1 VKDTFFYSKKT
12 LNANGKIIDLSV
24 PIVMGILNVTPDSF
38 YDGGKYT
45 SEKSILERVEKMLF
59 EGAGIIDIGGYSS
72 RPNAHDISIEEELT
86 RVVPF
91 IKKIKQEFPDSI
103 VSIDTFRSEVARKS
117 IDAGADI
124 INDISGG
131 SLDPEM
137 FQTVSDL
144 KVPYILMHMKGTP
157 QTMVKLSQYQNMMVE
172 LIDYFQQK
180 INQLQNLGVTEI
192 VIDPGLGF
200 AKTMDQNYELIRK
213 LTYFNS
219 LNFPILVGLSRKSM
233 IYKTLGVSPEDT
245 LNGTTVL
252 NTIALMNGASILRVH
267 DVKECVEAVKLF
279 KSVYP

>member
-1 VKDTFFYSKKT
+1 VKDTFFYSKNT

-24 PIVMGILNVTPDSF
+24 PVVMGILNVTPDSF

-45 SEKSILERVEKMLF
+45 GEKSILKRVETMVL
-59 EGAGIIDIGGYSS
+59 EGAGIIDVGGYSS
-72 RPNAHDISIEEELT
+72 RPNAEDISINEELD
-86 RVVPF
+86 RVVPT
-91 IKKIKQEFPDSI
+91 IEKLKRAFPDVI
-103 VSIDTFRSEVARKS
+103 ISIDTFRSEVARKGVE
-117 IDAGADI
+117 AGAGI

-131 SLDPEM
+131 SLDPLM
-137 FQTVSDL
+137 FQTVSEL

-157 QTMVKLSQYQNMMVE
+157 KTMVGLSQYQDMVE
-172 LIDYFQQK
+172 ELVDYFLEK

-192 VIDPGLGF
+192 VIDPGFGF
-200 AKTMDQNYELIRK
+200 AKSIPQNYELIRK
-213 LTYFNS
+213 LTYFKS

-233 IYKTLGVSPEDT
+233 IYKTLGVDPDET